1 MARRILSAARVA
13 PCSSVSGSTIQKCGG
28 PSASRKATVS
38 VSRMARPRRSEIS
51 RSRPSSWMCPSS
63 LWTCSAWS
71 SSTTRT
77 ESGRWYRTA
86 RLASCPISALMNL
99 EFQIPVTGSTAPN
112 RGLEVRSDW
121 LWPQVGQYCA
131 PSGSS
136 ELQYQQ
142 EPTAGILQTGSR
154 ISVMTDQGELFELA
168 AAPEPSAPLA
178 TRLRP
183 RSFDQL
189 VGQRRVVEVL
199 RGLTASDH
207 LPSIVLWGPPGS
219 GKTTLAGLLAAETK
233 ARMVAMSAVTAGVAD
248 LRKVVA
254 EARVHRRAGLRTVLF
269 IDEIHRFNKA
279 QQDAILPHVED
290 GTVTLIGA
298 TTENPS
304 FEVIAPLL
312 SRSRVFR
319 LEALER
325 DDLKKI
331 VERGAAELRAALSAE
346 GMDAL
351 LEDARGDARVAL
363 NGLEAAAA
371 LAGEAAIGLDHVERA
386 MQQRHLLYDRAGDQH
401 YDIVSALI
409 KSVRGS
415 DPDAAVY
422 WMARMLEAGEDV
434 MFVARRL
441 VILAAEDI
449 GLADPQALP
458 VAVAAQ
464 QAAHFVGMPE
474 AVLPLTEAAL
484 YLALAPK
491 SNSALTSYGAARELI
506 QETGN
511 EPVPL
516 HLRNA
521 VTGLIR
527 SMGYGRD
534 YKYAHDFEGGVAEQ
548 VHLPAK
554 LVKRKV
560 YKPNPRDKN
569 SAK

>member
-1 MARRILSAARVA
+1 MA
-13 PCSSVSGSTIQKCGG
+13 
-28 PSASRKATVS
+28 
-38 VSRMARPRRSEIS
+38 
-51 RSRPSSWMCPSS
+51 
-63 LWTCSAWS
+63 
-71 SSTTRT
+71 
-77 ESGRWYRTA
+77 
-86 RLASCPISALMNL
+86 
-99 EFQIPVTGSTAPN
+99 
-112 RGLEVRSDW
+112 
-121 LWPQVGQYCA
+121 
-131 PSGSS
+131 
-136 ELQYQQ
+136 
-142 EPTAGILQTGSR
+142 
-154 ISVMTDQGELFELA
+154 DQGELFPVPA
-168 AAPEPSAPLA
+168 GAEPKAPLA

-183 RSFDQL
+183 KNFDQL
-189 VGQRRVVEVL
+189 VGQRQVVDVL
-199 RGLTASDH
+199 RRLTQSGN
-207 LPSIVLWGPPGS
+207 LPSIILWGPPGS
-219 GKTTLAGLLAAETK
+219 GKTTLAGLLSTETS

-304 FEVIAPLL
+304 FEVISPLL

-319 LEALER
+319 LEQLTR
-325 DDLKKI
+325 D
-331 VERGAAELRAALSAE
+331 ELRQVADRGIEELKATIEADA
-346 GMDAL
+346 MDAL
-351 LEDARGDARVAL
+351 LEVARGDARVAL

-371 LAGEAAIGLDHVERA
+371 LAAGASIQLEHVERA
-386 MQQRHLLYDRAGDQH
+386 MQERHLLYDRAGDQH

-458 VAVAAQ
+458 VAIAAQ

-511 EPVPL
+511 EPVPI

-521 VTGLIR
+521 PTGLMK
-527 SMGYGRD
+527 SMGYGRG
-534 YKYAHDFEGGVAEQ
+534 YQYAHDYEGGVATNQ
-548 VHLPAK
+548 VHMPEK
-554 LVKRKV
+554 LKGRKV
-560 YKPNPRDKN
+560 YSANPRDLK
-569 SAK
+569 SRK

>member
-1 MARRILSAARVA
+1 MS
-13 PCSSVSGSTIQKCGG
+13 
-28 PSASRKATVS
+28 
-38 VSRMARPRRSEIS
+38 
-51 RSRPSSWMCPSS
+51 
-63 LWTCSAWS
+63 
-71 SSTTRT
+71 
-77 ESGRWYRTA
+77 
-86 RLASCPISALMNL
+86 
-99 EFQIPVTGSTAPN
+99 
-112 RGLEVRSDW
+112 
-121 LWPQVGQYCA
+121 
-131 PSGSS
+131 
-136 ELQYQQ
+136 
-142 EPTAGILQTGSR
+142 
-154 ISVMTDQGELFELA
+154 DQGELFQLPA
-168 AAPEPSAPLA
+168 VPEPNAPLA

-183 RSFDQL
+183 RSFDNL
-189 VGQRRVVEVL
+189 VGQKRVVEVL
-199 RGLTASDH
+199 RGLTASGH

-233 ARMVAMSAVTAGVAD
+233 ARLVAMSAVTAGVAD

-325 DDLKKI
+325 DDLQKI
-331 VERGAAELRAALSAE
+331 IERGAGELGATLTVE
-346 GMDAL
+346 GMEAL
-351 LEDARGDARVAL
+351 LGGARGDARVAL

-371 LAGEAAIGLDHVERA
+371 LAGGDEVGLDHVERA
-386 MQQRHLLYDRAGDQH
+386 LQEGHLLYDRAGDQH

-422 WMARMLEAGEDV
+422 WLARMLEAGEDPL
-434 MFVARRL
+434 FVARRL
-441 VILAAEDI
+441 VISAAEDI
-449 GLADPQALP
+449 GLADPQALQ
-458 VAVAAQ
+458 VAMAAQ

-506 QETGN
+506 AQTGN

-521 VTGLIR
+521 ATGLMR

-534 YKYAHDFEGGVAEQ
+534 YKYAHDYEGGVANQ
-548 VHLPAK
+548 VHMPEK
-554 LVKRKV
+554 LKGRKV
-560 YKPNPRDKN
+560 YKPNPRDRKT
-569 SAK
+569 